1 MHSFEDIKIVQSQ
14 LFNEL
19 GALIHFLLCRH
30 KAPYQIQSMLT
41 IHHFPETNIPE
52 YNINSSVWVW
62 SESGACVVTGDC
74 PEGGSDDPFTRWVA
88 VWAASYIN

>member
-1 MHSFEDIKIVQSQ
+1 MHSFEDIKIVHTQ

-52 YNINSSVWVW
+52 YNITAVSGSGQSMGHVW
-62 SESGACVVTGDC
+62 CVD
-74 PEGGSDDPFTRWVA
+74 W
-88 VWAASYIN
+88 

>member
-1 MHSFEDIKIVQSQ
+1 MHSFEDIKIVHTQ

-52 YNINSSVWVW
+52 YNIYQQCLGLVRAWDM
-62 SESGACVVTGDC
+62 CGD
-74 PEGGSDDPFTRWVA
+74 W
-88 VWAASYIN
+88 

>member
-1 MHSFEDIKIVQSQ
+1 MHSFEDIKIVHTQ

-52 YNINSSVWVW
+52 YTSSVWVW
-62 SESGACVVTGDC
+62 SESGTCVLTGDC
-74 PEGGSDDPFTRWVA
+74 DVLRDGVMTPLHAGWQCGQLLT
-88 VWAASYIN
+88 